1 MFLLSAIK
9 KALSIVLANENC
21 LTQKKDTD
29 VTQFAIKNNRLV
41 IRHATFGN
49 NQRLKLELTAIN
61 DDFSHVDTEFYS
73 VATKVFNQLVDGA
86 IRLGLGS
93 GLIKYAT
100 IDFNLSDKKIGTP
113 ILIVGEYSLVI
124 PCEAS
129 IKFVEPIKEANI
141 DYDCFFNKEN
151 HLLRTNLNFDVS
163 AIKTVAKKDVRYY
176 LTGVALNFINL
187 TDDCYLVDLVATD
200 GHRLN
205 VFKKIIHKK
214 DVVTANDFSISSEPL
229 IIGENGYKVLTK
241 LINNNQ
247 SVYFGI
253 HSNIGGASIIVFE
266 SELNGIK
273 ISLAMLT
280 IDAKYPNYNKVAKLT
295 LETHEIKIDINK
307 LEAMINYV
315 SLYLIGDRATRYK
328 VAVFNIDTNDD
339 YLYLS
344 CVPNHNDLVTVDST
358 VKTKSKTK
366 TENKNCNS
374 LLSQVDNS
382 LFDKISDF
390 SLKYRFDCDGMVK
403 EKCYKIGFN
412 IDYVKDIV
420 DVFKKNGDK
429 AVIMQ
434 FSLENARDYTNSLH
448 NSVLF
453 KNYTD
458 EIPVNETGNILSVL
472 MPVHL

>member
-9 KALSIVLANENC
+9 KALSLVLVNENC
-21 LTQKKDTD
+21 LTQKNDTD

-93 GLIKYAT
+93 VIKYAT
-100 IDFNLSDKKIGTP
+100 IDFNLDDKKIGTP

-124 PCEAS
+124 PCDAS
-129 IKFVEPIKEANI
+129 SKFVEPIKKANI
-141 DYDCFFNKEN
+141 DYDCFFSKES
-151 HLLRTNLNFDVS
+151 HLLRTSLNFDVS

-214 DVVTANDFSISSEPL
+214 DVVTANDFAISSEPL
-229 IIGENGYKVLTK
+229 IIGDNGYKVLTK

-273 ISLAMLT
+273 ISLAMQT
-280 IDAKYPNYNKVAKLT
+280 IDAKYPNYNKVAKLA
-295 LETHEIKIDINK
+295 LKTHQIKIDINK

-315 SLYLIGDRATRYK
+315 ALYLIGDRATRYK
-328 VAVFNIDTNDD
+328 TAVFNIDTNDG
-339 YLYLS
+339 YIHLS
-344 CVPNHNDLVTVDST
+344 CIPNHDHLVTVDST
-358 VKTKSKTK
+358 VKTKTSDKEK
-366 TENKNCNS
+366 DCNS
-374 LLSQVDNS
+374 LLSKIDNGI
-382 LFDKISDF
+382 FDKISDLA
-390 SLKYRFDCDGMVK
+390 LKYRFDCESIEK

-412 IDYVKDIV
+412 LDYIKDII

-429 AVIMQ
+429 AVFLQ
-434 FSLENARDYTNSLH
+434 FSLENAREYNNIIG

-458 EIPVNETGNILSVL
+458 DIPVNETGNILSVL
-472 MPVHL
+472 MPVRL